1 MDVLRAERE
10 KSHLTNMQIID
21 DWKRN
26 RMSKQKIVIDPI
38 TRIEGHLRIEV
49 EIDEDNVITEA
60 WASGQLFRGIETILI
75 GRDPRDTG
83 LIAQRIC
90 GVCTNVHYRASISAV
105 EDAYKI
111 AIPQNAEI
119 IRNLVTLSLFVQ
131 DHMVHYYHLHSLD
144 FVDITGALAAD
155 CALAASEAEKY
166 SEHPYRNSSGH
177 LDNIKEKLSGFVK
190 AGRLGLF
197 ANGYWG
203 HETYRLTPEQNLVHM
218 NHYLEALRL
227 QREISKAVAIFAG
240 KTPHPQ
246 NLVVGGVTSVADML
260 NPQRLNDFLFII
272 KEVRD
277 FIERAYLPDMAMIVD
292 AYRDAID
299 AGEGRASG
307 NFMCC
312 GGYRFGKGN
321 QLFESGVITAHDF
334 ENIADFD
341 ETKITEEAS
350 RSWYEND
357 LPLSPYEGETKPFYT
372 DLNEDGTLK
381 SEGKYT
387 WVKAPRYGGKVMEVG
402 PLARMI
408 VGYVKHSPVI
418 RPYMERFMQKTGMKL
433 IDFSTT
439 IGRNAARAV
448 EAQICCDYLF
458 DTMSDLI
465 ENIKYYDETTW
476 TKYRFEDLPKEAKG
490 RGLFEVPRG
499 VLGHFV
505 RIEDAK
511 VANYQAVVPTT
522 WNASPK
528 DANNSRGAYE
538 ESLIGIKLADPA
550 APLEVLRAI
559 HSFDPCLACAVHVID
574 TRGRELAQYKIR
586 AECSI

>member
-1 MDVLRAERE
+1 
-10 KSHLTNMQIID
+10 
-21 DWKRN
+21 
-26 RMSKQKIVIDPI
+26 MSTKQKIVIDPV

-49 EIDEDNVITEA
+49 EIDENNVITEA
-60 WASGQLFRGIETILI
+60 WASGQLFRGIETILK
-75 GRDPRDTG
+75 GRDPRDVG

-90 GVCTNVHYRASISAV
+90 GVCTNVHYRASVSAV
-105 EDAYKI
+105 EDAYGI
-111 AIPQNAEI
+111 TIPHNAQI

-131 DHMVHYYHLHSLD
+131 DHIVHYYHLHSLD
-144 FVDITGALAAD
+144 FVDITGALEADSSKAAQVAQQFCD
-155 CALAASEAEKY
+155 R
-166 SEHPYRNSSGH
+166 PYRNSAGH
-177 LDNIKEKLSGFVK
+177 LESVQEKLGSFVK

-203 HETYRLTPEQNLVHM
+203 HSAYRLSPEQNLVHM

-246 NLVVGGVTSVADML
+246 NLVVGGVTSIADML
-260 NPQRLNDFLFII
+260 SPQRLNDFLFII

-277 FIERAYLPDMAMIVD
+277 FIERAYIPDMAMIME
-292 AYRDAID
+292 AYRESIE
-299 AGEGRASG
+299 AGEGRAGG

-312 GGYRFGKGN
+312 GGYRFGN
-321 QLFESGVITAHDF
+321 QQQLFESGIIKGHDF
-334 ENIADFD
+334 GRYEEFD
-341 ETKITEEAS
+341 ESKITEEAS

-357 LPLSPYEGETKPFYT
+357 APLSPYEGETTPFYT
-372 DLNEDGTLK
+372 DLNSDGSLK
-381 SEGKYT
+381 TEGKYT
-387 WVKAPRYGGKVMEVG
+387 WVKAPRYDGEVMEVG

-408 VGYVKHSPVI
+408 VGYVKNSPVI
-418 RPYMERFMQKTGMKL
+418 RPYMERFMKRSSMDL

-439 IGRNAARAV
+439 VGRNAARAV

-465 ENIKYYDETTW
+465 ENIKYYDESTW
-476 TKYRFEDLPKEAKG
+476 TKYVFEELPHEA
-490 RGLFEVPRG
+490 RGAGIFEVPRG

-511 VANYQAVVPTT
+511 IANYQAVVPTT

-528 DANNSRGAYE
+528 GTKEGRGAYE
-538 ESLIGIKLADPA
+538 ESLIGLKLADPS
-550 APLEVLRAI
+550 APLEVLRAV

-574 TRGRELAQYKIR
+574 GRGRELSQYKILN
-586 AECSI
+586 AYSL